1 MLEQSR
7 NSKIEE
13 VINAYVEWS
22 GVNDEAWTRNIQI
35 GSLELYQLSYVH
47 RLLYFGIWSL
57 SGLVLIV

>member
-7 NSKIEE
+7 NSKMEE
-13 VINAYVEWS
+13 VINGYVEWA
-22 GVNDEAWTRNIQI
+22 GVNDKTWIRNIQI
-35 GSLELYQLSYVH
+35 GSQLSYVH